1 MSDQA
6 SARPSHVLIIDD
18 DATSAVT
25 LQMYLVQQNFQAS
38 VAKTGQDGISEAL
51 VRLPSL
57 IVLSSRL
64 PDMSGRDVF
73 QQLRSRARTAS
84 IPVMIVAD
92 RADAAQQ
99 NELLGAGADD
109 FIQKPFDL
117 DILTLRVR
125 NTIKRQQREGL
136 TNPRSGLATGRLI
149 LERVRALSEETD
161 WYKIDFAIAN
171 FDSFKEK
178 YGFMTSEEA
187 LAFTAKLIYEVV
199 QATGTP
205 EDFIGHRDDNEF
217 VIITRLANGLQLR
230 TRLEERFNEEVKS
243 FYTFIERDQGYIEVD
258 DGSGGLAQKPLM
270 AAKIKVQ
277 QGEPG

>member
-92 RADAAQQ
+92 RADAAPQ
-99 NELLGAGADD
+99 NE
-109 FIQKPFDL
+109 
-117 DILTLRVR
+117 TL
-125 NTIKRQQREGL
+125 
-136 TNPRSGLATGRLI
+136 
-149 LERVRALSEETD
+149 
-161 WYKIDFAIAN
+161 
-171 FDSFKEK
+171 
-178 YGFMTSEEA
+178 
-187 LAFTAKLIYEVV
+187 
-199 QATGTP
+199 
-205 EDFIGHRDDNEF
+205 
-217 VIITRLANGLQLR
+217 
-230 TRLEERFNEEVKS
+230 
-243 FYTFIERDQGYIEVD
+243 
-258 DGSGGLAQKPLM
+258 
-270 AAKIKVQ
+270 
-277 QGEPG
+277 